1 MRIFALVIFSVALVS
16 CSSTKKEKA
25 SVQEKVASSTVNSP
39 QGLTQTIED
48 HIENSQTLTDEQ
60 RMELKKIL
68 GENKALAE
76 ELTAES
82 FKNRGVLIQEL
93 LTGKSTPKRV
103 RILEKE
109 IERIEKLRLK
119 NTFDTVKKI
128 SKIVSGQ
135 PDLNQFADEMLRLET
150 RGSAKR

>member
-1 MRIFALVIFSVALVS
+1 MRIFALIIFSIVLLA
-16 CSSTKKEKA
+16 CSSTKKEKE
-25 SVQEKVASSTVNSP
+25 SVHEKVAASTINSP
-39 QGLTQTIED
+39 QSLSQTIED
-48 HIENSQTLTDEQ
+48 HIENSKTLSDSQ
-60 RMELKKIL
+60 RIELRKIL
-68 GENKALAE
+68 GDNKRLAE

-103 RILEKE
+103 KILERE

-135 PDLNQFADEMLRLET
+135 PDLNQFAEEILRLEN
-150 RGSAKR
+150 RGSTKH

>member
-1 MRIFALVIFSVALVS
+1 MRIFALIIFSVVLVS
-16 CSSTKKEKA
+16 CSSTKKEKT
-25 SVQEKVASSTVNSP
+25 SVQEKVASSTINSP
-39 QGLTQTIED
+39 QGLSQTIED
-48 HIENSQTLTDEQ
+48 HIENSKTLTDEQ
-60 RMELKKIL
+60 RVELRKIL
-68 GENKALAE
+68 GDNKTLAE

-103 RILEKE
+103 KILEKE
-109 IERIEKLRLK
+109 IERIERLRLK

-135 PDLNQFADEMLRLET
+135 PDLNLFADEMLRMEI
-150 RGSAKR
+150 RGSSKR